1 MGQTLGDVQWD
12 ALLKELYPDG
22 LPAEIMMRKHV
33 LLSKVKKD
41 GDAYGEYMVIPVV
54 YDNPAGRSAN
64 VSLLLGGV
72 SESASPIGP
81 TKSVKFLPA
90 LASDYAATWINE
102 LTIRKAA
109 NDRGAFVNARKFEV
123 DGLLRQLG
131 NSLAHA
137 LYRAGDGTTGQGNGS
152 WTITGNV
159 VTLATRADAKFF
171 GLGMHIDFIAAT
183 GAAVGGAPTGAARGL
198 AAANLRGVVTKVDE
212 DLGQITIGARA
223 DGAAITDLSGAYTA
237 LANTDWLAPAGD
249 YNQNWATTGAV
260 KIRGLAAWIPLT
272 APSASESFWGVDRSV
287 HPTRLAGSRL
297 NEPSAPAEDSIMA
310 LAELM
315 HERGA
320 NPDIVLVSPRQFTK
334 ISKRLNAKVEYEGAG
349 GDAKYGFMTFG
360 IATSAGVLPV
370 FADPDCPEDRGYIL
384 TTDTWRIKH
393 LGLPEIVATD
403 GNSALRRQYAD
414 AIEIRC
420 RYYAQLVCYAPGEN
434 GVFAVS

>member
-1 MGQTLGDVQWD
+1 MATTLGDVQWD
-12 ALLKELYPDG
+12 ALLKELYPAG

-33 LLSKVKKD
+33 LMTKLTKD
-41 GDAYGEYMVIPVV
+41 GEAYGEYMVIPVV
-54 YDNPAGRSAN
+54 YDNPAGRSAA
-64 VSLLLGGV
+64 VATLLGASG
-72 SESASPIGP
+72 EAFSPIAP
-81 TKSVKFLPA
+81 TKSVKFNVS

-137 LYRAGDGTTGQGNGS
+137 LYRAGDGTVGKGDGA

-159 VTLATRADAKFF
+159 ITLATRADAKFF
-171 GLGMHIDFIAAT
+171 GIGMHLDFIANSS
-183 GAAVGGAPTGAARGL
+183 GAPSGAARAL
-198 AAANLRGVVTKVDE
+198 AATYRVVVTKVDE
-212 DLGQITIGARA
+212 DAGTVTCALNGN
-223 DGAAITDLSGAYTA
+223 GAAVANISTYYTS
-237 LANTDWLAPAGD
+237 LANTDWIAPVGD

-260 KIRGLAAWIPLT
+260 KVRGLAAWLPLT
-272 APSASESFWGVDRSV
+272 APSGGESFWGVDRSV
-287 HPTRLAGSRL
+287 HATRLAGSRL
-297 NEPSAPAEDSIMA
+297 NDPTAPAEDSIMA

-320 NPDIVLVSPRQFTK
+320 NPDFVVISPRQFTK
-334 ISKRLNAKVEYEGAG
+334 MSKRLNAKVEYDGAG

-370 FADPDCPEDRGYIL
+370 YADPDCQEDRGYIL
-384 TTDTWRIKH
+384 TLDTWRIKH
-393 LGLPEIVATD
+393 LGLPEIVTTD
-403 GNSALRRQYAD
+403 GLNALRRSQAD